1 MPAGACIVAQGAFVM
16 RRSAVVLHSI
26 ALAFACTFILLFLI
40 SSASAKNPPPL
51 NRGLPDSVLV
61 KDPKHPNG
69 PKIFLAPPECTECT
83 KIYNQLKTALESFY
97 SLQYADAQET
107 GTEGNVDA
115 AGNSSAAKR
124 ALTALGTIT
133 STTDTDGLNKVQNG
147 AKPQDVKDFPKNAKG
162 LEKTINDL
170 IKALKDCEDKCN
182 KKKAAA
188 NQPQAAPTEK
198 PAEPPKKEE
207 PKKEEPKKEQ
217 QVAGE
222 WAKPPTELPTTL
234 QGWNGL
240 RKLARDEISKEGP
253 YTSEWEKLEKEA
265 KTAIEKLNTEGGYY
279 KPRQAPGTPSVSN
292 VGFEGGTL
300 TLPSAA
306 ASPGAGYVKV
316 CSLYGSGFYYLPGT
330 DTCVKIGG
338 WAPETWE
345 QVAART
351 MLFVDGGS
359 STQRSTM
366 KLGGAGSGSAGGFPV
381 PFTSDAIF
389 FHPESASATGSTIGV
404 VGAFNVFNINFV
416 PPPPPPPL
424 GYASEDKAASSFP
437 AVLPTKA
444 PPKPPSPP
452 PQISFNAEAGI
463 YGFAGG
469 KSTISGIPGGPG
481 ITPTGVDSFNFRDNF
496 MIVAGGAIVVPVTAS
511 LTAAL
516 TGGFAGVEKTV
527 TFNCVTYCVNGV
539 PVPTFS
545 ASKDVFIP
553 GAYVGGRVQW
563 PITIPGFPGAA
574 FILQYRH
581 VFALSENMSLGSVAQ
596 GRIVSFNVSQDLDLV
611 TAGLAIP
618 LH

>member
-170 IKALKDCEDKCN
+170 IKALKDCEDSCN
-182 KKKAAA
+182 KKKASA
-188 NQPQAAPTEK
+188 NQPQTTPTEK

-207 PKKEEPKKEQ
+207 PKKEEPKKEEPKKTEETT
-217 QVAGE
+217 E
-222 WAKPPTELPTTL
+222 WAKPPTEHPTTL
-234 QGWNGL
+234 IGWRGL
-240 RKLARDEISKEGP
+240 QKQAKDEIANGSP
-253 YTSEWEKLEKEA
+253 YKSEWEKLLKEA
-265 KTAIEKLNTEGGYY
+265 ETAIEKLNEEGGYY
-279 KPRQAPGTPSVSN
+279 RPLQKPGTPSVSN
-292 VGFEGGTL
+292 VGFQGGTL

-306 ASPGAGYVKV
+306 ASPGAGYVNV
-316 CSLYGSGFYYLPGT
+316 CSLYGSGFYHLPGT

-338 WAPETWE
+338 WNPAGT
-345 QVAART
+345 T
-351 MLFVDGGS
+351 LFVEGGIG
-359 STQRSTM
+359 RLPSTM
-366 KLGGAGSGSAGGFPV
+366 TLGGADSGSAGGFPV
-381 PFTSDAIF
+381 PLTSDAIF
-389 FHPESASATGSTIGV
+389 PHPASASATAATLGV
-404 VGAFNVFNINFV
+404 VGSFNVFNINLA
-416 PPPPPPPL
+416 PPPPPPPPPA
-424 GYASEDKAASSFP
+424 YAPEDKPASGFP

-444 PPKPPSPP
+444 LPKPPAPP
-452 PQISFNAEAGI
+452 PQISVNAGVGI
-463 YGFAGG
+463 FGFFGG
-469 KSTISGIPGGPG
+469 KSTINGIPGGPG
-481 ITPTGVDSFNFRDNF
+481 ITPTGTDSFNFRDNF
-496 MIVAGGAIVVPVTAS
+496 MVTAGAAVVVPVTAS
-511 LTAAL
+511 VTAAI
-516 TGGFAGVEKTV
+516 TGGFAGVDKTA

-539 PVPTFS
+539 PVPAFS
-545 ASKDVFIP
+545 ASKDVFLP
-553 GAYVGGRVQW
+553 GAYLGGRVQW
-563 PITIPGFPGAA
+563 PIAIPGFPGAA
-574 FILQYRH
+574 FFLQYKH
-581 VFALSENMSLGSVAQ
+581 VFVPSENMSLGSVAQ

>member
-1 MPAGACIVAQGAFVM
+1 M

-170 IKALKDCEDKCN
+170 IKALKDCEDNCN

-188 NQPQAAPTEK
+188 NQPQTTPTEK

-207 PKKEEPKKEQ
+207 PKKEEPKKEETKKTEETT
-217 QVAGE
+217 E
-222 WAKPPTELPTTL
+222 WAKPPTEHPTTL
-234 QGWNGL
+234 IGWRGL
-240 RKLARDEISKEGP
+240 QKQAKDEIANGSP
-253 YTSEWEKLEKEA
+253 YKSEWEKLLKEA
-265 KTAIEKLNTEGGYY
+265 ETAIEKLNEEGGYY
-279 KPRQAPGTPSVSN
+279 RPLQRPGTPSVSN
-292 VGFEGGTL
+292 VGFQGGTL

-306 ASPGAGYVKV
+306 ASPGAGYVNV

-338 WAPETWE
+338 WNPAGT
-345 QVAART
+345 T
-351 MLFVDGGS
+351 LFVDGGIS
-359 STQRSTM
+359 SLRSSF
-366 KLGGAGSGSAGGFPV
+366 LLNSALSGSTGGV
-381 PFTSDAIF
+381 PIPLTSDPIA
-389 FHPESASATGSTIGV
+389 PGTTTAGATGFIFGGIVSWPFISLSPL
-404 VGAFNVFNINFV
+404 A
-416 PPPPPPPL
+416 PPPPPPPPPA
-424 GYASEDKAASSFP
+424 YAPEDKPASGFP

-444 PPKPPSPP
+444 PPKQPAPLRPPV
-452 PQISFNAEAGI
+452 SFNLEAGI

-469 KSTISGIPGGPG
+469 KSTINGIPGGPG
-481 ITPTGVDSFNFRDNF
+481 ITPTGADSFNFRDNF
-496 MIVAGGAIVVPVTAS
+496 MVTAGAAVVVPVTAS
-511 LTAAL
+511 VTAAI
-516 TGGFAGVEKTV
+516 TGGFAGVDKTA

-539 PVPTFS
+539 PVPAFS
-545 ASKDVFIP
+545 ASKDVFLP
-553 GAYVGGRVQW
+553 GAYLGGRVQW
-563 PITIPGFPGAA
+563 PIAIPGFPGAA
-574 FILQYRH
+574 FFLQYKH
-581 VFALSENMSLGSVAQ
+581 VFVPSENLSLGSVAQ